1 MSIDGGDLG
10 DLSVADGAD
19 ELVHA
24 ERRFRALLEAAP
36 DAMVIVDRAGRILLV
51 NAQTESMFG
60 YERSALLGQPV
71 ELLVPPRF
79 RTPHQFHR
87 EGYGSHPQVRPMGAG
102 LELFGLRKDGS
113 EFPVEIS
120 LSPLQEDDGPLFSA
134 AVRDVSERRA
144 ADKKIRDLAAI
155 VSSSQDAI
163 STMTLDGRITSW
175 NAGAERLYGYAE
187 AEVVGR
193 TMALLM
199 SEDGRADYGNLIG
212 RLAAGEQVEHVE
224 TLRVAKDGRLVDV
237 DVTLSPL
244 RDGQGV
250 VVGAAAIARDI
261 SELSRA
267 QRELTELYQ
276 QQQRIALTLQHALMG
291 TPTQPPGLET
301 AHCYLPATAG
311 AGVGGDW
318 FDMVPLPDGRVG
330 VLIGDVM
337 GRGLEAAAVMGQLRS
352 AANALARTGASP
364 SRLMQFLDTIVA
376 DLPDQ
381 LVTCCYVV
389 IDPDPG
395 KVVVCSAG
403 HLPILVVCE
412 GGAAHRLPAP
422 ISVPLGVGGS
432 VHREAQLSVPQGATL
447 AFYTDGLVETP
458 RSDIDERI
466 GALGAALCRAAEAG
480 HTLELTVKSVVD
492 RLLADG
498 DCGDDVTLVLIRMP
512 EAPKA
517 TAVVDLPS
525 EQRSVPVG
533 REFAAATVDTWDY
546 PDGQTRDTV
555 ELLTSE
561 LLTNAVRHGRG
572 GAVTL
577 RLLCFHDRVTVEVTD
592 FSTRGP
598 RMRRAG
604 VEDESGRGLMLVQ
617 ALAQTWGTRP
627 SSGGKT
633 VWCTVSP
640 AQR

>member
-1 MSIDGGDLG
+1 MSIDGGDL
-10 DLSVADGAD
+10 SVADGTD

-36 DAMVIVDRAGRILLV
+36 DAMVIVDRSGRILLV

-60 YERSALLGQPV
+60 YERAELLGQPV

-79 RTPHQFHR
+79 RTPHRFHR
-87 EGYGSHPQVRPMGAG
+87 EGYGVHPQVRPMGAG
-102 LELFGLRKDGS
+102 FELFGLRADGS

-144 ADKKIRDLAAI
+144 ADKRIRDLAAI

-163 STMTLDGRITSW
+163 ITKTLDGLITFW
-175 NAGAERLYGYAE
+175 NVGAERLYGYSEAE
-187 AEVVGR
+187 AVGR
-193 TMALLM
+193 SMAMLM
-199 SEDGRADYGNLIG
+199 PDDRRGEYEDLIV

-224 TLRVAKDGRLVDV
+224 TLRVAKDGQVVDV

-244 RDGQGV
+244 RDGRGA

-276 QQQRIALTLQHALMG
+276 QQQHIALTLQHALMG
-291 TPTQPPGLET
+291 TPAQLPGLQT
-301 AHCYLPATAG
+301 AHCYLPAT

-352 AANALARTGASP
+352 AANALARTGTSP
-364 SRLMQFLDTIVA
+364 SRLMQFLDTVVA

-381 LVTCCYVV
+381 LVTCCYLV

-395 KVVVCSAG
+395 TVTVCSAG
-403 HLPILVVCE
+403 HLPILVVRDD
-412 GGAAHRLPAP
+412 GSAAHRLPAP
-422 ISVPLGVGGS
+422 VSVPLGVGGS
-432 VHREAQLSVPQGATL
+432 VHREAQLSVPPGATL
-447 AFYTDGLVETP
+447 AFYTDGLVETS

-466 GALGAALCRAAEAG
+466 AALGDALCAAAKAG
-480 HTLELTVKSVVD
+480 HNLDLTVKSVVD
-492 RLLADG
+492 GLMVAG

-517 TAVVDLPS
+517 MAAVDLPS
-525 EQRSVPVG
+525 KQRSVRIG
-533 REFAAATVDTWDY
+533 REFAVATVETWDC
-546 PDGQTRDTV
+546 PDAETRDTV

-572 GAVTL
+572 GTVTL
-577 RLLCFHDRVTVEVTD
+577 RLLCFHDQVTVEVTD

-598 RMRRAG
+598 RARKAG
-604 VEDESGRGLMLVQ
+604 VEDESGRGLMLVE
-617 ALAQTWGTRP
+617 ALAQAWGTRP

-633 VWCTVSP
+633 VWCTVAP
-640 AQR
+640 GRG

>member
-1 MSIDGGDLG
+1 MSIDGG

-60 YERSALLGQPV
+60 YERAELLGQPV

-79 RTPHQFHR
+79 RAPHQFHR
-87 EGYGSHPQVRPMGAG
+87 EGYSSHPQVRGIGAG

-134 AVRDVSERRA
+134 AIRDVSERRA

-187 AEVVGR
+187 AEAVGR
-193 TMALLM
+193 TMAILLPA
-199 SEDGRADYGNLIG
+199 DRRAEYENLIG

-224 TLRVAKDGRLVDV
+224 TLRVAKHGRLVDV

-244 RDGQGV
+244 RDGLGA

-276 QQQRIALTLQHALMG
+276 QQQHIALTLQHALMG
-291 TPTQPPGLET
+291 TPAQPPGLEA

-381 LVTCCYVV
+381 LVTCCYLV

-395 KVVVCSAG
+395 TVVVCSAG
-403 HLPILVVCE
+403 HLPILVVRE
-412 GGAAHRLPAP
+412 DGRGAYRLPAP
-422 ISVPLGVGGS
+422 VSVPLGVGGS
-432 VHREAQLSVPQGATL
+432 LHREAQLSVPSGATL

-466 GALGAALCRAAEAG
+466 GALATALCAASQVG
-480 HTLELTVKSVVD
+480 HSLELTVKSVVD
-492 RLLADG
+492 GIMVDG

-525 EQRSVPVG
+525 KQRSVAIG
-533 REFAAATVDTWDY
+533 REFAVATVDTWDC
-546 PDGQTRDTV
+546 PDAETRDIV
-555 ELLTSE
+555 ELLASE

-577 RLLCFHDRVTVEVTD
+577 RLLGFQDRVTVEVTD

-598 RMRRAG
+598 RARKAG
-604 VEDESGRGLMLVQ
+604 AEDESGRGLMLVE
-617 ALAQTWGTRP
+617 ALAEAWGTRP

-633 VWCTVSP
+633 VWCTVAP
-640 AQR
+640 PRG